1 MSEASITQQHYEKIG
16 RFIYGF
22 QRHADPEKLR
32 AAVASGELAP
42 DVAGRAAAL
51 VRRFDEAME
60 GLKHA
65 SAAGLPDA
73 VDEAQLSAILA
84 DLQVFVQ
91 DSDWT
96 HS

>member
-1 MSEASITQQHYEKIG
+1 MSDESITQQHYEKIG

-22 QRHADPEKLR
+22 QRHADPDKLR
-32 AAVASGELAP
+32 AAAAGGELAP
-42 DVAGRAAAL
+42 DIAERAAAL
-51 VRRFDEAME
+51 LRRYDAAME

-65 SAAGLPDA
+65 SAEGMPDA
-73 VDEAQLSAILA
+73 VDHEQLAAILA

-91 DSDWT
+91 DSGWT